1 MQGTDGAAPPAMLS
15 AVTGDSNTDGS
26 VDQVVVTFSEQVD
39 LTSVDNNNFTLTESA
54 GGSRLAITGSYS
66 SSDQTTVTLILT
78 GVTANNTS
86 LTISPDYDDDTGT
99 IIDNAGN
106 EMSFSET
113 VSGTDGAAP
122 VFSSITP
129 TENSSI
135 KVADVGYRL
144 SETIANG
151 SVTFRRTGGSAD
163 GSSPHAVS
171 LSGSE
176 LSSGVRSSAA
186 LANAPTLTSG
196 VNLHA

>member
-1 MQGTDGAAPPAMLS
+1 MIRLR
-15 AVTGDSNTDGS
+15 
-26 VDQVVVTFSEQVD
+26 
-39 LTSVDNNNFTLTESA
+39 FTLT
-54 GGSRLAITGSYS
+54 
-66 SSDQTTVTLILT
+66 LT

-151 SVTFRRTGGSAD
+151 SVTYRRTGGSAD

-176 LSSGVRSSAA
+176 LSLGVRSLAA
-186 LANAPTLTSG
+186 LTNAPTLTSRF
-196 VNLHA
+196 NLHA